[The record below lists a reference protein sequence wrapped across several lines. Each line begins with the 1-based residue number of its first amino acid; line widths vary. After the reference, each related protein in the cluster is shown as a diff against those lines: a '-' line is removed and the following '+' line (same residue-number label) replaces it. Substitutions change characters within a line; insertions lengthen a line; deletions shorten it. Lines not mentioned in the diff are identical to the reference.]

1 MGGVFVQLS
10 CDEKRARI
18 LLPGLACAL
27 RFGMLVMS
35 YTIAIHTSVA
45 YLSERRAKI
54 SLLGVQSCPS
64 LASPTTADH
73 NNNGCLARYFII
85 APRSIASAALAQAPG
100 CRSVSL
106 VLKTWGKIAP
116 QLV

>member
-1 MGGVFVQLS
+1 M
-10 CDEKRARI
+10 

-27 RFGMLVMS
+27 RFGLLVMS
-35 YTIAIHTSVA
+35 YTIAIDTSVA

-85 APRSIASAALAQAPG
+85 APRSIASRPLPMLQDAVPRPL
-100 CRSVSL
+100 S
-106 VLKTWGKIAP
+106 
-116 QLV
+116 